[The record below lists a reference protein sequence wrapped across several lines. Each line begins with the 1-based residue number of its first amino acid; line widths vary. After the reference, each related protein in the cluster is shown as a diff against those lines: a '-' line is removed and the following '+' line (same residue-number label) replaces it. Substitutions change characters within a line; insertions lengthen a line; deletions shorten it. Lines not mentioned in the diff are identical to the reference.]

1 MGAFAREHGH
11 LPELFT
17 KEKILERFDEF
28 GPFTRWVLPRSQ
40 GALSEGRN
48 NRENAV
54 KKVSLEDLIQLR
66 SIETT
71 NNEKNYSHFF
81 LRYVVNRNAHK
92 PTIPYGNRVICLK
105 PSSSKTHNI
114 MIEKYIEKMSTNEII
129 QTLIQFDKGKL
140 TKEGIIVNSISDNRS
155 KMTIL

>member
-1 MGAFAREHGH
+1 M
-11 LPELFT
+11 
-17 KEKILERFDEF
+17 
-28 GPFTRWVLPRSQ
+28 
-40 GALSEGRN
+40 
-48 NRENAV
+48 
-54 KKVSLEDLIQLR
+54 R

-92 PTIPYGNRVICLK
+92 PILYGLGVICLK

-114 MIEKYIEKMSTNEII
+114 MIEKYIEKMSTDEII
-129 QTLIQFDKGKL
+129 QRLIQFDKGKF

-155 KMTIL
+155 KKTILHWR